1 MIVFVRRIIV
11 ISVVVVALL
20 AGGVVVA
27 LAAPG
32 GESRPISK
40 ARAEAFAH
48 AVNLRAGD
56 LPGAKREEVPSYERA
71 QDERE
76 AQVSW
81 AKTVRCARHDLAVHR
96 PIHVGA
102 WKLILFDGPWTVI
115 DAVRV
120 MPSESVAA
128 SEVGAFASK
137 PGHVC
142 FARAAQPSVT
152 SANEP
157 PKKPEPLKTT
167 FLQLGRSLGA
177 GAIGVQTV
185 TNAPISTTGSTLYSD
200 AVLFRVGA
208 AEILFVAAGKQPFPA
223 ATEGKLLSLLHSRA
237 EAHRL

>member
-1 MIVFVRRIIV
+1 MIVFVGRIVV

-20 AGGVVVA
+20 ACGVVVA
-27 LAAPG
+27 VAAPS

-56 LPGAKREEVPSYERA
+56 LPGAKSGEVPSYERA

-81 AKTVRCARHDLAVHR
+81 AKTVGCARHDLAVHR

-102 WKLILFDGPWTVI
+102 SKAILFDGPRNVI

-120 MPSESVAA
+120 MRSESVAA

-137 PGHVC
+137 RGHIC

-167 FLQLGRSLGA
+167 FLQLGRSLGV

-185 TNAPISTTGSTLYSD
+185 SAPISTTGSTLYSD
-200 AVLFRVGA
+200 TVLFRVGA

-223 ATEGKLLSLLHSRA
+223 ATERRLLSLLHSRA